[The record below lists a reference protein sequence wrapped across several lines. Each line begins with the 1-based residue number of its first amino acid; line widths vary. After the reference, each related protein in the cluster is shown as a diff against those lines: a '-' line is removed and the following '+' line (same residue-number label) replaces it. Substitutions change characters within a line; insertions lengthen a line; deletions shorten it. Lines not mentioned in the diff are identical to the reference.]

1 MDGGSNLDEYKLVY
15 SIQFRKSLRE
25 IVDYWRYSLHLSDEK
40 INIFLQLIYSS
51 TQMLKDFPFINEDVA
66 SVYGFNEPT
75 YRILIG
81 DRYALFYRVNEEDK
95 IILVGNIFG
104 QNQMKVRF

>member
-15 SIQFRKSLRE
+15 SIQFRKSLRK
-25 IVDYWRYSLHLSDEK
+25 IVDYWRYSLHFSDER
-40 INIFLQLIYSS
+40 INNFLQLIYSS
-51 TQMLKDFPFINEDVA
+51 TQMVKDFPFINEDVA
-66 SVYGFNEPT
+66 STYGFNEPT